1 LFFSQKDAPTPM
13 FRSLV
18 KQMRHPPFWW
28 SGRATLFVVSLIELH
43 AADSGLN
50 RWQHINGRVVDEL

>member
-1 LFFSQKDAPTPM
+1 
-13 FRSLV
+13 
-18 KQMRHPPFWW
+18 MRHPPFWW